1 MSSSFYQQLSLH
13 GSFLLPC
20 INPASIQACSSSS
33 NTLWI
38 SSSLAWKPSSIW
50 RLFLH
55 SLFQQFFFILQ
66 HIFLGFHFP
75 LLYGFYPCSRLKH
88 VRVVN
93 FIDYLCILSFLKFI
107 WTTSLLFA
115 DFCTFYFLYC
125 ISDFIFFGL
134 LCFVLL
140 YPIYAEIKSYGQS
153 TYFSFP
159 LGGLIFLKSW
169 STAELCIY
177 LFQQ

>member
-50 RLFLH
+50 QSFSPLSF
-55 SLFQQFFFILQ
+55 SAIL
-66 HIFLGFHFP
+66 FHFTTHFP
-75 LLYGFYPCSRLKH
+75 WISFPITRWILSMFTPQTLSCCQFH
-88 VRVVN
+88 
-93 FIDYLCILSFLKFI
+93 YLCILSFLKFI
-107 WTTSLLFA
+107 WTTSLFFA

-125 ISDFIFFGL
+125 ISDFIFFVL
-134 LCFVLL
+134 LCFVWL

-153 TYFSFP
+153 TYCSFP
-159 LGGLIFLKSW
+159 LGGLIFFKSW